1 MTVSPEA
8 ELEARLTALLP
19 KIFPHKP
26 PSEFRNQTRFT
37 LTLGHTSHKHDA
49 IAQWSAEGRA
59 DILIFHDERPLAV
72 IELKREDKTLNA
84 KDLVQ
89 ARSYAAQLTPRP
101 PLVVVTNGK
110 DTWVRDSATGNEIVE
125 GAQDADFVERMFA
138 NAAKV
143 AAADMDWAIGALMG
157 PEADV
162 WTTAVRDQTA
172 ALIDRMTGT
181 IDQPRRPF
189 SKHYLFP
196 RNATATMAALLEN
209 GAPAIV
215 VSGAPLAGKSS
226 VLREFAER
234 TRASPSW
241 VTFMVAGGTN
251 GAGLFQRL
259 ANLLSAAIDWKV
271 DAGDIRA
278 WLRRI
283 SHSSRGPV
291 LVLAV
296 DAVAAGSKVASDIDE
311 LAEGSFGKGVR
322 LVLTTDVA
330 DAALLTGGGRGETA
344 LGAMAKIIQLGPLD
358 ADEFDRVRQELAGR
372 DVLFHRGAELS
383 DEYRTPWALQSSLP
397 PTPAKTTSGT
407 AVVLP
412 ATMGLE
418 VVASA
423 RRRLDHLT
431 PPVRR
436 NHRLLARDA
445 LKDNELVSPEL
456 ALAQANAFVV
466 RQDSLDANGDQALRD
481 LVADGWVGT
490 YRHAGGEDVVVARV
504 PEFFLSELADEMSRE
519 LERRAKVDA
528 KDAGAWLIAQCGRF
542 FLGDLV
548 GAQAIVDLGQRIGG
562 LPPTLIE
569 FLANSYPKTE
579 SIGPGLF
586 GLQKPDGGILNFRID
601 QEGRFALTDKLGN
614 PISEPM
620 EFADGEGPGT
630 TYASTMAWMILSQLA
645 HVRTAAGDDI
655 SDRVDISLMLHVGAC
670 RFPLMRGR
678 ALPKGQVVQGLG
690 SHGEVLSAEHALAE
704 PITDAIHR
712 LFAREWK
719 DLDFFFEEL
728 VARDS
733 LPLTVRV
740 HHALNALHGITTP
753 GLESWARDK
762 MRDVVHPL
770 MKEQLDRDASTT
782 D

>member
-1 MTVSPEA
+1 MTLSPEA

-49 IAQWSAEGRA
+49 IAQWTAEGRA
-59 DILIFHDERPLAV
+59 DILIFHDKRPLAV
-72 IELKREDKTLNA
+72 IELKREDKALTP

-89 ARSYAAQLTPRP
+89 ARSYAVQLTPRP

-110 DTWVRDSATGNEIVE
+110 DTWVHDSATGEEIVE
-125 GAQDADFVERMFA
+125 GTQDAEFVERMFA

-143 AAADMDWAIGALMG
+143 AAADMDWAIGVLMG
-157 PEADV
+157 PEAGV

-189 SKHYLFP
+189 SKQFIFP
-196 RNATATMAALLEN
+196 RDATLKIIEMLEH
-209 GAPAIV
+209 GTLAIV
-215 VSGAPLAGKSS
+215 VSGAPLSGKSS
-226 VLREFAER
+226 VLREFADH
-234 TRASPSW
+234 TRASNSW
-241 VTFMVAGGTN
+241 ATFMITGGTN

-259 ANLLSAAIDWKV
+259 ATLLSTAINWNV
-271 DAGDIRA
+271 DASDIRG
-278 WLRRI
+278 WLHRI
-283 SHSSRGPV
+283 SQSSRGPV

-296 DAVAAGSKVASDIDE
+296 DSVVPGSKVASDIDE
-311 LAEGSFGKGVR
+311 LTEGGLGKGVR
-322 LVLTTDVA
+322 LVLTTDLA

-344 LGAMAKIIQLGPLD
+344 LGATAKIIELGPLT
-358 ADEFDRVRQELAGR
+358 ANEFEQVRQELAGR

-383 DEYRTPWALQSSLP
+383 DEYRTPWALQSALP
-397 PTPAKTTSGT
+397 SILEQTAAGT

-418 VVASA
+418 LVASA
-423 RRRLDHLT
+423 RRRFDHLT
-431 PPVRR
+431 GSVRR

-445 LKDNELVSPEL
+445 LNDNEVVPPEL

-466 RQDSLDANGDQALRD
+466 RQDGLGLNGKQALRD

-490 YRHAGGEDVVVARV
+490 YRHVGGEDVIAPRV

-519 LERRAKVDA
+519 LERRMKVDV
-528 KDAGAWLIAQCGRF
+528 DAAGEWLIAQCGRF

-548 GAQAIVDLGQRIGG
+548 GAQAIVDLGRRTGA
-562 LPPTLIE
+562 LSPTLIE
-569 FLANSYPKTE
+569 FLAKSHPMTE

-586 GLQKPDGGILNFRID
+586 ALQKPDGSILNCRID
-601 QEGRFALTDKLGN
+601 EDGRFTLADKLGT
-614 PISEPM
+614 PISEPV
-620 EFADGEGPGT
+620 EFAEGEGPGT

-655 SDRVDISLMLHVGAC
+655 SDRVDISLMLNVGAC
-670 RFPLMRGR
+670 RFPLMRGS
-678 ALPKGQVVQGLG
+678 ALTKGQVVQGLG
-690 SHGEVLSAEHALAE
+690 SHGDVLSAEHALAE
-704 PITDAIHR
+704 PITNAIYR
-712 LFAREWK
+712 LFAHEWK
-719 DLDFFFEEL
+719 DLDFFFEKLVEL
-728 VARDS
+728 NS

-740 HHALNALHGITTP
+740 HHALNALQGITTP
-753 GLESWARDK
+753 GLEPWVREK
-762 MRDVVHPL
+762 MQDIVHPL
-770 MKEQLDRDASTT
+770 LREQLDSDASTAE
-782 D
+782 